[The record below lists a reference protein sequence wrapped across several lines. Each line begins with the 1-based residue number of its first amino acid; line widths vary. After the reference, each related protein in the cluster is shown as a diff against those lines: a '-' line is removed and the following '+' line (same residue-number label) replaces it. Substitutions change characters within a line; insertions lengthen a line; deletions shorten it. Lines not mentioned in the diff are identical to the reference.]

1 MVRIAM
7 EAAVEVEV
15 VTSVGCCGGG
25 GGDGGEEVDLDLE
38 DDLSIGAEVTC
49 AEDSSV
55 SGVSILEELLL
66 AENGNGDSLACLQVS
81 LLGRKI
87 NISAT

>member
-1 MVRIAM
+1 M

-15 VTSVGCCGGG
+15 VTAVGCCGS
-25 GGDGGEEVDLDLE
+25 GGDGGGEVDLDLE

-49 AEDSSV
+49 AEEDSSV

-66 AENGNGDSLACLQVS
+66 AENGKGDSLACLQVS
-81 LLGRKI
+81 PLGRKI

>member
-1 MVRIAM
+1 M

-15 VTSVGCCGGG
+15 VTAVGCR

-49 AEDSSV
+49 AEEDSSV

-66 AENGNGDSLACLQVS
+66 AENGKGDSLACLQVKI
-81 LLGRKI
+81 LDHKI
-87 NISAT
+87 NIFGA

>member
-1 MVRIAM
+1 M

-15 VTSVGCCGGG
+15 VTAVGCCGS
-25 GGDGGEEVDLDLE
+25 GGDGGGEVDLDLE

-55 SGVSILEELLL
+55 SRVSILEELLL

-81 LLGRKI
+81 PLGRKI